1 MATPPVWWAI
11 IRRRKIRSAS
21 TPVAAFSSASCA
33 GVAMPGIEPSGPVC
47 AAACSPPTQ
56 AIGGREPV
64 WSRPHCTSHPY
75 ICPACCCWLVMM
87 S

>member
-1 MATPPVWWAI
+1 MWWAI

-21 TPVAAFSSASCA
+21 TPVAALSSSSWAL
-33 GVAMPGIEPSGPVC
+33 VAMPGIVPS
-47 AAACSPPTQ
+47 AAGVGAEAWPLPTQ
-56 AIGGREPV
+56 AIGARLPV
-64 WSRPHCTSHPY
+64 WDRPHCRSHPY